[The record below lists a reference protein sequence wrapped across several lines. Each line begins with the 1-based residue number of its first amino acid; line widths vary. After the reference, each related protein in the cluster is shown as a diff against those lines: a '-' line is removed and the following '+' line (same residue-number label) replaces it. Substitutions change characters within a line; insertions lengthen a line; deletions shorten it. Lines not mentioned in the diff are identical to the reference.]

1 MTVDLPFARHAVK
14 DLVAHRRKVY
24 CLDWSCN
31 GKKLATGSND
41 QTVRVWSVDAKHK
54 VHLLL
59 QLPPMSRLLLACG
72 AHKACMDSAA
82 SFKSILQSL

>member
-24 CLDWSCN
+24 CLDWNCG

-41 QTVRVWSVDAKHK
+41 QSVRVWSIDAKHK
-54 VHLLL
+54 V
-59 QLPPMSRLLLACG
+59 QNS
-72 AHKACMDSAA
+72 
-82 SFKSILQSL
+82 SFGLFPATSYFA